1 MFAIAVAFQLPMVM
15 LLLGWLGIITPDWL
29 RAHRK
34 YALLVL
40 AILSAVIT
48 PQDAISMLMMLIPMY
63 FLYELG
69 IALIVFVPA
78 AKIAGER
85 NDE

>member
-1 MFAIAVAFQLPMVM
+1 MDM
-15 LLLGWLGIITPDWL
+15 LLLGWLGIVTPDWL

-40 AILSAVIT
+40 AILSAIIT

-78 AKIAGER
+78 GKIAGER
-85 NDE
+85 EDE